1 MTFPIYF
8 PVFQR
13 TSQRH
18 SSLCGGL
25 LVLWRFFHFSFLL
38 STRKL
43 PPSSR
48 FIFLK
53 SAISSR
59 RYILLWMPRRHL
71 VPLIHLLFPW
81 KGKESL
87 EDLLEFR
94 AIQARSTL
102 LDLYFSNVLKYNFLK
117 SFCRKI
123 VIAPLTQRDGSQTF
137 VRSPF
142 LLRFQSRL
150 QPAGPYLRFYTKVF
164 SQFLLGW

>member
-1 MTFPIYF
+1 MAIMKFSQPLILLSIFKSIPDHLVIYVSFLWKPKKTFPIYF
-8 PVFQR
+8 SAFQR

-25 LVLWRFFHFSFLL
+25 LVLWRFFHFLFLL

-71 VPLIHLLFPW
+71 LPLIHLLFPW

-102 LDLYFSNVLKYNFLK
+102 LDLDFLNFLK
-117 SFCRKI
+117 WF
-123 VIAPLTQRDGSQTF
+123 F
-137 VRSPF
+137 
-142 LLRFQSRL
+142 
-150 QPAGPYLRFYTKVF
+150 
-164 SQFLLGW
+164 